1 MGLHHPEQ
9 ALFRGRCGSDA
20 ERLEVGD
27 VLWVQGSGAAL
38 EQIQI
43 SEGTMMLEGAAE
55 IPRTAKAGLA
65 LLIFAGVILLA
76 ALHLV
81 PIAIAAVAG
90 SIVMLAT
97 GCVKFDR
104 LGQALNA
111 KVIVLVA
118 ASIVLGRAL
127 TAAAAVGTPIAVSL
141 GRKACYTN

>member
-9 ALFRGRCGSDA
+9 AFFPGRSRADA

-27 VLWVQGSGAAL
+27 VLWVQGGAAAL

-65 LLIFAGVILLA
+65 LLIFAGVVLLA

-81 PIAIAAVAG
+81 PIARSEEHTSELQSLMRISYAVF
-90 SIVMLAT
+90 SLKKKIQT
-97 GCVKFDR
+97 
-104 LGQALNA
+104 Q
-111 KVIVLVA
+111 
-118 ASIVLGRAL
+118 L
-127 TAAAAVGTPIAVSL
+127 T
-141 GRKACYTN
+141 